1 VNCFAFAILS
11 PTGGSLYHVNN
22 EPKLLKPGEESQQTG
37 YSYAVELGQFQTWL
51 GVFLASDHINEV
63 QLYVAL
69 PTRATNPG
77 QLEAAKEFVQ
87 TLEQKSGLTARKKS
101 YAPMP
106 KEGWATME
114 IYSNGKDGSPEVYV
128 NAILWAQTG

>member
-1 VNCFAFAILS
+1 MWQLGIECWLATNSLGVNCFAFAIIS
-11 PTGGSLYHVNN
+11 PIEGSLYHVNN
-22 EPKLLKPGEESQQTG
+22 DPKLLKPGEESQQTG

-87 TLEQKSGLTARKKS
+87 TLEQESGVDCKR
-101 YAPMP
+101 
-106 KEGWATME
+106 E
-114 IYSNGKDGSPEVYV
+114 IVCSHAERRLGNDGD
-128 NAILWAQTG
+128 LF